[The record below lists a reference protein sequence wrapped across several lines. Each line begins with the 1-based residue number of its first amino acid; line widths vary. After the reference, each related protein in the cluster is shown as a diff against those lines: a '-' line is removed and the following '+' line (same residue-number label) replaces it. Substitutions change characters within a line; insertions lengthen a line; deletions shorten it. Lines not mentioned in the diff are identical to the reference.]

1 MITLRVKEIL
11 QAKGLTLQELSQVID
26 VSENYIQSLID
37 KPIQITEETATVLN
51 RISEALKIPLVNLF
65 TTVTK
70 QEAVR
75 LKILDLIQE
84 REMSLEEL
92 SDQSGVHPS
101 IIAIYSTQ
109 PICKLKLAEPKFQ
122 ENLVK
127 ISQALTSSPEDLQ
140 VEADLPIT
148 RLRFREMMKFKGLT
162 VDDLS
167 VLTGLPQEFIEFV
180 TTEPLDM
187 NVFRN
192 HPVSIDWVKVFCRS
206 CPPCCKPTPSD
217 EELAP
222 FLDPIPP
229 DLR

>member
-1 MITLRVKEIL
+1 MITFHVKEIL
-11 QAKGLTLQELSQVID
+11 QTKGLTLQELSQLIN
-26 VSENYIQSLID
+26 VSENYIQSILD
-37 KPIQITEETATVLN
+37 KPNQITEETATVLN
-51 RISEALKIPLVNLF
+51 KISEALKIPLVNLF
-65 TTVTK
+65 ANATK

-75 LKILDLIQE
+75 IKILDLIQE

-109 PICKLKLAEPKFQ
+109 PICKQKLAEPKFR

-140 VEADLPIT
+140 AEADLPIT
-148 RLRFREMMKFKGLT
+148 RLPFREMMELKGLT

-167 VLTGLPQEFIEFV
+167 TLTGLPNEFVELV
-180 TTEPLDM
+180 TTEPVDM

-192 HPVSIDWVKVFCRS
+192 HPVLGGWRDAICGFC
-206 CPPCCKPTPSD
+206 PVCCD
-217 EELAP
+217 IAP
-222 FLDPIPP
+222 NFEIKL
-229 DLR
+229 

>member
-1 MITLRVKEIL
+1 MTTLRIKEIL
-11 QAKGLTLQELSQVID
+11 QTKGLTLQELSQLID
-26 VSENYIQSLID
+26 VSENYIQSILD

-51 RISEALKIPLVNLF
+51 KISEALKIPLVNLF
-65 TTVTK
+65 TTATK

-75 LKILDLIQE
+75 LRILDLIQE

-109 PICKLKLAEPKFQ
+109 PICKQKLVETKFQ

-127 ISQALTSSPEDLQ
+127 ISQALTSNLEDLQ

-148 RLRFREMMKFKGLT
+148 RLRFREMMELKGLT

-167 VLTGLPQEFIEFV
+167 TLTGLPNEFVELV
-180 TTEPLDM
+180 TTEPMDM
-187 NVFRN
+187 NIFRN
-192 HPVSIDWVKVFCRS
+192 HPVLAGWSGVLCRFC
-206 CPPCCKPTPSD
+206 PVCCKP
-217 EELAP
+217 A
-222 FLDPIPP
+222 DPPIDTVPP